1 MKKLVTRR
9 NEFYLS
15 VVLYEFYLL
24 AFLLVRYFCL
34 FRNNPWP
41 FCSLFCVFAFL
52 SLFTVLAFFFDGKS
66 PNPCWFHLVLSGV
79 SLYWVAQS
87 LVDCFFFQA
96 SDLSLQGIQWGFAG
110 FFIVLAL
117 LFAAGFFFTKK
128 GLGQGRYWTAV
139 SSAFLFLV
147 SFVATIVFLFV
158 LARGGSHASEEI
170 MGFVLIAFT
179 IVPSVFGFL
188 SAFQNAKENP
198 RP

>member
-1 MKKLVTRR
+1 MGICRIFHRFGPFVRR
-9 NEFYLS
+9 WL
-15 VVLYEFYLL
+15 
-24 AFLLVRYFCL
+24 
-34 FRNNPWP
+34 
-41 FCSLFCVFAFL
+41 
-52 SLFTVLAFFFDGKS
+52 
-66 PNPCWFHLVLSGV
+66 
-79 SLYWVAQS
+79 
-87 LVDCFFFQA
+87 
-96 SDLSLQGIQWGFAG
+96 
-110 FFIVLAL
+110 
-117 LFAAGFFFTKK
+117 FFTKK